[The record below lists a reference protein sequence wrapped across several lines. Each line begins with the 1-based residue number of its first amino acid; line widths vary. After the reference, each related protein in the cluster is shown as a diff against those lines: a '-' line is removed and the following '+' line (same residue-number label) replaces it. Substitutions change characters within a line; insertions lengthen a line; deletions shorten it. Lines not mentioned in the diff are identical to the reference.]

1 MSKQTYI
8 KPFELVDD
16 GGNVKVLY
24 KGRDGKK
31 REFILQPPVDVDYG
45 EFRLSDN
52 IVALAKEVKAT
63 SRKFSSDGVQVPL
76 TMSTLRSAY
85 AEPEASAASS
95 SAVIVSISPAHTAAF
110 NAGDLILV
118 QGNNGYESD
127 GITLSQQQL
136 VLYVCEVG
144 SENLV
149 VKALN
154 GKKIGNVSGCLP
166 SLSRGAVLLRLGK
179 ASSIED
185 AISTGYNFETLGAK
199 SQQCQRFTA
208 FIPEDSSSVNGVITD
223 QTVFNELEKRYFDEF
238 ILSRDRSYLYSAVG
252 EFENI
257 DGETL
262 LTCRGI
268 WAECRKEFPYG
279 DYGFV
284 EGSIV
289 DFMRDLF
296 SGDKSESRY
305 KVALCGRLLFGSL
318 LKAHYDSCNFSCEH
332 LDVNGVAFLKITSPY
347 GTLFACESDIFNIEE
362 DSGIVL
368 DPAHLERHVYQPLR
382 GDFVDYVDSDEN
394 RVRGLLLSEES
405 TLVLANPESFSRIIL
420 C

>member
-8 KPFELVDD
+8 KPFEVVDD
-16 GGNVKVLY
+16 EGNIQVLY

-31 REFILQPPVDVDYG
+31 RGFILQPPVDVDYG
-45 EFRLSDN
+45 EFHLSN
-52 IVALAKEVKAT
+52 KIAVLAKEVEAT

-76 TMSTLRSAY
+76 TFSMLAARY
-85 AEPEASAASS
+85 EEPAP
-95 SAVIVSISPAHTAAF
+95 SAVSSDDVLVTLSPASVEPF

-118 QGNNGYESD
+118 QGNYGYESD

-136 VLYVCEVG
+136 ILYVCEVG

-149 VKALN
+149 VEAVN
-154 GKKIGNVSGCLP
+154 GKKIGDVAGCVP
-166 SLSRGAVLLRLGK
+166 SISRGAVLIRLGK

-185 AISTGYNFETLGAK
+185 AISSGYNFETIGAK
-199 SQQCQRFTA
+199 TQQCQRFTA
-208 FIPEDSSSVNGVITD
+208 FIPEASSSVNGVITD
-223 QTVFNELEKRYFDEF
+223 QTVFNELEKRCFDEF
-238 ILSRDRSYLYSAVG
+238 ILSRDISYLFSSIG
-252 EFENI
+252 EFENL
-257 DGETL
+257 DGETVI
-262 LTCRGI
+262 TCRGI
-268 WAECRKEFPYG
+268 WSECGKEFPYG
-279 DYGFV
+279 DEGFV

-289 DFMRDLF
+289 DFMCELF

-318 LKAHYDSCNFSCEH
+318 LKAHYDSCNYSCEH

-347 GTLFACESDIFNIEE
+347 GTLFACESDIFYIEE

-382 GDFVDYVDSDEN
+382 GDFVDYVDSDGN

-405 TLVLANPESFSRIIL
+405 TLVLANPKSFSRIIL